1 MEEIVVETIYF
12 LNFLAKLCCQIS
24 LTSALLPRVL
34 PSALGLD
41 AGIDDGADGAT
52 VRPISFCTTPISFC
66 PSVEPCGRVAVN
78 ERDVHYGNPVLI
90 LLLIPVGKLES

>member
-41 AGIDDGADGAT
+41 TGRDDGAGGAI
-52 VRPISFCTTPISFC
+52 VRSISFCKSPISFCT
-66 PSVEPCGRVAVN
+66 SVATCGRVTVN
-78 ERDVHYGNPVLI
+78 EIDVHLMI
-90 LLLIPVGKLES
+90 QF